1 MRILLL
7 TPPMIQVNTP
17 YPATPLLC
25 GYLRRLGH
33 EATQADAS
41 LELSLRL
48 FSRPTLAQI
57 ATILRRRPTASPQ
70 RRSPSVAAFLAQ
82 LPAYLACV
90 DPAVRFLQGR
100 DPALGW
106 RIATRNFLPEGPRFQ
121 AIADMPHADDDDP
134 LDAIFGH
141 LGTADRAAYLASLFL
156 DDLADMLRDG
166 IDPHFEFA
174 RYGEKLA
181 SSATT
186 FAPLA
191 TALQRPPTQI
201 DRLLADIA
209 NDWLDQHRPELV
221 LLTLPFPGTV
231 YGACRIAAE
240 VRRRRPR
247 VPVVFG
253 GGYVNTELRQLSD
266 PQVFDWCDYITLD
279 DGFMP
284 LRCLIE
290 HLDGRR
296 KRRHL
301 ARTFLRA
308 KGKVQYVNGAPEE
321 DLPHG
326 ESGPPTYAGL
336 ALDRYLPLLEMPNP
350 MHRLWS
356 GSRWNKLQLAHGCHW
371 RRCRFCD
378 TTLDYIRRH
387 DPASAEQVVD
397 WIESVQAETGQTGFH
412 FVDEAAPPSLLR
424 HMSQRLLERHTSI
437 TWWTN
442 IRFERAFTPELCRL
456 LAQAGCVAV
465 TGGLETPVDR
475 LLALMDKGTT
485 VARAAQ
491 AMAAFADAGILV
503 HAYLM
508 YGFPTQTEAEVVD
521 GLEQVRR
528 LFADGCLHSAYWHRF
543 ALTVHSP
550 LAQATDELGI
560 RLPPRP
566 QPTFASN
573 ELPYEDLA
581 GVDFTRLGRAL
592 RHATYNYMLGL
603 GLDRDV
609 HDWFAPPSP
618 RRKPRKNM

>member
-17 YPATPLLC
+17 YPAMPLLC

-33 EATQADAS
+33 EATQVDAS

-48 FSRPTLAQI
+48 FSRPTLAQA
-57 ATILRRRPTASPQ
+57 ATILRRRSPASPQ

-121 AIADMPHADDDDP
+121 AIADMPHADDEDP

-141 LGTADRAAYLASLFL
+141 LGTADRAVYLASLFL

-174 RYGEKLA
+174 RYGERLA
-181 SSATT
+181 ASATT

-191 TALQRPPTQI
+191 TALRRPPTLI
-201 DRLLADIA
+201 DQRLAELAVG
-209 NDWLDQHRPELV
+209 WLDQHRPELV

-247 VPVVFG
+247 VPVVLG

-279 DGFMP
+279 DGFLP

-290 HLDGRR
+290 HLAGRR
-296 KRRHL
+296 ERRHL
-301 ARTFLRA
+301 ARTFLRT
-308 KGKVQYVNGAPEE
+308 KGKVQYVDGAHEA

-336 ALDRYLPLLEMPNP
+336 PLDSYLPLLEMPNP

-356 GSRWNKLQLAHGCHW
+356 GGRWNKLQLAHGCHW
-371 RRCRFCD
+371 HRCRFCD
-378 TTLDYIRRH
+378 TGLDYIRRH

-397 WIESVQAETGQTGFH
+397 WIESVRAETGQSGFH

-424 HMSQRLLERHTSI
+424 RMSELLIERQTTI

-442 IRFERAFTPELCRL
+442 IRFDRTFTPDLCRL
-456 LAQAGCVAV
+456 LARAGCVAV

-521 GLEQVRR
+521 GLEQVRQ
-528 LFADGCLHSAYWHRF
+528 LFADGRLHSAYWHRF

-550 LAQATDELGI
+550 LAQAADELGI

-566 QPTFASN
+566 LPTFADN
-573 ELPYEDLA
+573 ELPYDDLS
-581 GVDFTRLGRAL
+581 GVDFARLGRGL

-609 HDWFAPPSP
+609 HDWFDPAPAP
-618 RRKPRKNM
+618 RR